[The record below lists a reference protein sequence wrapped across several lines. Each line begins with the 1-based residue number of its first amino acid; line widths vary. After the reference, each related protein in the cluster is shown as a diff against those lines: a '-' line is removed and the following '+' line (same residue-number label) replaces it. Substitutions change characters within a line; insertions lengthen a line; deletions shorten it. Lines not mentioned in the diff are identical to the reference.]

1 MSSRQTP
8 WCTIFLVVS
17 TVLFNAL
24 VLVGNKWTADALSE
38 IGVSTQGWSHV
49 GTGIASALKSEIDV
63 VMSNVSV
70 TLLNS
75 LDHVMAAQG
84 NLEMVLSMVG
94 NETDKAIAKQ
104 PELLLLQEHGPEKGL
119 VLLQEVHGKNQ
130 SHVEAL
136 VPVVLASVHQVLE
149 VVMQKVEETM
159 DMLLKKL
166 RPALEQVGKWIDQ
179 FGDKVI
185 AGLQDFSTTLD
196 KAQKIFDQVM
206 AQLHG
211 GGNNT
216 DLMINQTWPI
226 FDDDDSGAVSV
237 TELQNVGQW
246 FSISALQGDK
256 PQSLIDKYDTSGDG
270 EIGKKEFTKLVD
282 DPSIPGSL
290 SVILRKYAKR
300 LAEIAGAVGQAYMRD
315 DVAISVANYVKLVCA
330 KNMTKVRWIADRLGN
345 NSVPMDFTA
354 AVFVEMCLTEDDPNA
369 AVYTAADTGL
379 LLTQA
384 VYHLHPEAMT
394 SSIDLVG
401 NSSWWVSQGFNL
413 QDQAKCAQKVA
424 TWIATAEKTTT
435 KKISLLDVSHSEALE
450 VLDLMP
456 KAAFIMAEESAKLYR
471 LERLQ
476 ARQQRRQQIFA
487 SQTSQLLLTR
497 LLGGVSPSDTMS
509 EDSESVVNQSAAGLP
524 AAPETLEFAKFLSA
538 NATDRAKE
546 LQHYC
551 FDHSSE
557 SSNAIDDFAS
567 KIQAMLSKVTSFIQM
582 MQKYSTP
589 KGINDLEN
597 QVKDFLTKALQD
609 VSKLVEEK
617 LGGLV
622 KMAAPQLDTAIHTAA
637 HKAGEQIGAMIGKVI
652 STPMIQAL
660 EGPLEEIL
668 AKQLGNGT
676 ANSIGMTL
684 SSALGGEVSNLTSK
698 ALGSKIGDALEGLVD
713 EALDKAGE
721 GLETLTKKLPQVP
734 TAQLTA
740 ESMDAHLSNVFDQPR
755 QSRHQRAVMMMLQEA
770 EKTADISDT
779 VSHAWQGIV
788 NLLRSLANLL
798 PQAVNTLKDARTEVS
813 KLSSGLDSI
822 FDVFGVKGP
831 QIFNTVS
838 KYYMTIWVA
847 YFVFILPFCGF
858 TLYYGLWANGWF
870 GGPKP
875 YPDEP
880 EPPAPETL
888 WQRFKLLFSKC
899 FSFCTHCHDTG
910 LCFWSVIIFMQVI
923 VLVTFLI
930 CIVLAL
936 FAAVKAVI
944 ISGCEQV
951 YILEDAGICESG
963 LTTLRNFLTK
973 MPIGNTI
980 IYSDEDIAGA
990 CDANS
995 LLTCELV
1002 AAKFTKSTIMTSV
1015 SSLLASIFSLQMLF
1029 NAATLHEQAVWRRR
1043 AMAAKETKA
1052 D

>member
-1 MSSRQTP
+1 MLGL
-8 WCTIFLVVS
+8 IF
-17 TVLFNAL
+17 
-24 VLVGNKWTADALSE
+24 
-38 IGVSTQGWSHV
+38 
-49 GTGIASALKSEIDV
+49 
-63 VMSNVSV
+63 V
-70 TLLNS
+70 TD
-75 LDHVMAAQG
+75 LDLG
-84 NLEMVLSMVG
+84 R
-94 NETDKAIAKQ
+94 
-104 PELLLLQEHGPEKGL
+104 
-119 VLLQEVHGKNQ
+119 

-226 FDDDDSGAVSV
+226 FDDDDSGEVSAK
-237 TELQNVGQW
+237 ELQNVGQW

-256 PQSLIDKYDTSGDG
+256 PQSLIEKYDTSGDG
-270 EIGKKEFTKLVD
+270 QIGKKELLWQIEFAKLVD

-330 KNMTKVRWIADRLGN
+330 KNMTKVGWIADRLGN

-379 LLTQA
+379 LLAQA
-384 VYHLHPEAMT
+384 VYSLHPEAMT
-394 SSIDLVG
+394 TSIDLVG

-413 QDQAKCAQKVA
+413 QDQPKCAKKLA
-424 TWIATAEKTTT
+424 TWLATAEKTSP
-435 KKISLLDVSHSEALE
+435 KLSLLSLDVSHSQALE
-450 VLDLMP
+450 VLDALP
-456 KAAFIMAEESAKLYR
+456 QAAFTMAEESAKLYR

-476 ARQQRRQQIFA
+476 ARQQRRQQLFA
-487 SQTSQLLLTR
+487 SQTSQQLLTR
-497 LLGGVSPSDTMS
+497 LLGGVSPSDTMT

-589 KGINDLEN
+589 KGISDLEN

-617 LGGLV
+617 LGGLI

-637 HKAGEQIGAMIGKVI
+637 HKAGEKIGEMIGQVI

-660 EGPLEEIL
+660 EGPLEEIGSEIL

-684 SSALGGEVSNLTSK
+684 SSALGGQVSNLTSK
-698 ALGSKIGDALEGLVD
+698 TLGSQIGDALEGLVD

-721 GLETLTKKLPQVP
+721 GLETLTKKLPQAP
-734 TAQLTA
+734 AQLST
-740 ESMDAHLSNVFDQPR
+740 ESMDVHLSNVFDLPR

-838 KYYMTIWVA
+838 KYYMIIWVA

-858 TLYYGLWANGWF
+858 TLYYGMWANGWF

-880 EPPAPETL
+880 EPPAAETL

-923 VLVTFLI
+923 
-930 CIVLAL
+930 
-936 FAAVKAVI
+936 
-944 ISGCEQV
+944 
-951 YILEDAGICESG
+951 
-963 LTTLRNFLTK
+963 
-973 MPIGNTI
+973 
-980 IYSDEDIAGA
+980 AGA
-990 CDANS
+990 SVMYPWWQMPC
-995 LLTCELV
+995 LLDHL
-1002 AAKFTKSTIMTSV
+1002 KIS
-1015 SSLLASIFSLQMLF
+1015 
-1029 NAATLHEQAVWRRR
+1029 
-1043 AMAAKETKA
+1043 
-1052 D
+1052 

>member
-1 MSSRQTP
+1 
-8 WCTIFLVVS
+8 
-17 TVLFNAL
+17 
-24 VLVGNKWTADALSE
+24 
-38 IGVSTQGWSHV
+38 
-49 GTGIASALKSEIDV
+49 
-63 VMSNVSV
+63 
-70 TLLNS
+70 
-75 LDHVMAAQG
+75 
-84 NLEMVLSMVG
+84 
-94 NETDKAIAKQ
+94 
-104 PELLLLQEHGPEKGL
+104 
-119 VLLQEVHGKNQ
+119 
-130 SHVEAL
+130 
-136 VPVVLASVHQVLE
+136 
-149 VVMQKVEETM
+149 
-159 DMLLKKL
+159 
-166 RPALEQVGKWIDQ
+166 
-179 FGDKVI
+179 
-185 AGLQDFSTTLD
+185 
-196 KAQKIFDQVM
+196 
-206 AQLHG
+206 
-211 GGNNT
+211 
-216 DLMINQTWPI
+216 
-226 FDDDDSGAVSV
+226 
-237 TELQNVGQW
+237 
-246 FSISALQGDK
+246 
-256 PQSLIDKYDTSGDG
+256 
-270 EIGKKEFTKLVD
+270 
-282 DPSIPGSL
+282 
-290 SVILRKYAKR
+290 
-300 LAEIAGAVGQAYMRD
+300 
-315 DVAISVANYVKLVCA
+315 
-330 KNMTKVRWIADRLGN
+330 
-345 NSVPMDFTA
+345 
-354 AVFVEMCLTEDDPNA
+354 
-369 AVYTAADTGL
+369 
-379 LLTQA
+379 
-384 VYHLHPEAMT
+384 
-394 SSIDLVG
+394 
-401 NSSWWVSQGFNL
+401 
-413 QDQAKCAQKVA
+413 
-424 TWIATAEKTTT
+424 
-435 KKISLLDVSHSEALE
+435 
-450 VLDLMP
+450 
-456 KAAFIMAEESAKLYR
+456 
-471 LERLQ
+471 
-476 ARQQRRQQIFA
+476 
-487 SQTSQLLLTR
+487 
-497 LLGGVSPSDTMS
+497 
-509 EDSESVVNQSAAGLP
+509 
-524 AAPETLEFAKFLSA
+524 
-538 NATDRAKE
+538 
-546 LQHYC
+546 
-551 FDHSSE
+551 
-557 SSNAIDDFAS
+557 
-567 KIQAMLSKVTSFIQM
+567 
-582 MQKYSTP
+582 
-589 KGINDLEN
+589 
-597 QVKDFLTKALQD
+597 
-609 VSKLVEEK
+609 
-617 LGGLV
+617 
-622 KMAAPQLDTAIHTAA
+622 MAAPQLDTAIHTAA

-936 FAAVKAVI
+936 FAAVKTVI